1 MRKLTTKLL
10 ICLEASIVDG
20 DEHNFAD
27 SGELLQKGTK
37 KFVVLRPL
45 LHAILLPDD
54 LLDKALLLVYPS
66 ELGVVRIDDMLERA
80 PARALVTAAD
90 RERMRGIG
98 RARKRKNIT
107 AVLHMVL

>member
-1 MRKLTTKLL
+1 MLRG
-10 ICLEASIVDG
+10 VDG

-27 SGELLQKGTK
+27 FGELLQKGTN
-37 KFVVLRPL
+37 KFIVLWPL

-66 ELGVVRIDDMLERA
+66 ELGVVRIDGMPERA
-80 PARALVTAAD
+80 LARASVTAAN

-98 RARKRKNIT
+98 EDSEEKNGI
-107 AVLHMVL
+107 AVLLGFL